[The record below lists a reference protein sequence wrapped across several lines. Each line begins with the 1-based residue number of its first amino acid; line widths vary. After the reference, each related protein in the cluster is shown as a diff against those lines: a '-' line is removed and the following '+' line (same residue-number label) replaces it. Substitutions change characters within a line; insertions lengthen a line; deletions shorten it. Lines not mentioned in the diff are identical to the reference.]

1 LEFLADTVS
10 IVRHFSRIGRI
21 GERAKSLLQSA
32 DRGENKIAVSI
43 MSVTE
48 ILYLSEGRRIP
59 LNLAQFTE
67 KMFALTNYRMVDI
80 DLAVI
85 LEAQNVRGLEL
96 HDRIIVSTAR
106 VLGVPIITPDEQI
119 TDSGLVEVI
128 WK

>member
-1 LEFLADTVS
+1 M
-10 IVRHFSRIGRI
+10 
-21 GERAKSLLQSA
+21 SL
-32 DRGENKIAVSI
+32 V
-43 MSVTE
+43 E
-48 ILYLSEGRRIP
+48 ILYLSEKRRIP

-67 KMFALTNYRMVDI
+67 KMSSLTNYRLVDI

-106 VLGVPIITPDEQI
+106 VLGVPILTSDQEII
-119 TDSGLVEVI
+119 DSGLVEVI

>member
-1 LEFLADTVS
+1 MEFLADTVT
-10 IVRHFSRIGRI
+10 IVRHFSRTGRI
-21 GERAKSLLQSA
+21 GEKAKLLLQSA

-43 MSVTE
+43 MTVTE
-48 ILYLSEGRRIP
+48 ILYLSERQKIP
-59 LNLAQFTE
+59 LNIAQFTE
-67 KMFALTNYRMVDI
+67 KMSGLTNYRLIDI

-96 HDRIIVSTAR
+96 HDRLIVSTAR
-106 VLGVPIITPDEQI
+106 VLGVPVITSDEEI

>member
-1 LEFLADTVS
+1 MEFLADTVT

-21 GERAKSLLQSA
+21 GQKAKLLLQSA

-48 ILYLSEGRRIP
+48 ILYLSEKQRIP
-59 LNLAQFTE
+59 LDLAQFTE
-67 KMFALTNYRMVDI
+67 KMFALTNYRLVDI

-106 VLGVPIITPDEQI
+106 VLGVPVLTPDEEI
-119 TDSGLVEVI
+119 TDSGLVEII